1 MRKVLLLGMLLAAS
15 SLTMAQNNEQE
26 TPQASD
32 RQPMGRPPIREH
44 FTVDSL
50 NNYMNS
56 HLNLTEKQAKKVK
69 KLNSQYAE
77 VIEGIHPD
85 KDGKSG
91 QRPSQGGEPNGMG
104 GGRPF
109 GPPPSGGMGGMQGA
123 PGGMGGHGGGPGDGH
138 SMGPGMG
145 MSSSGSDTDPV
156 KEMESKQSKYDKKLK
171 KILNDSQYAAYEKV
185 KPKFASQR
193 MYRDFLLFGNTPTS
207 KQ

>member
-15 SLTMAQNNEQE
+15 SLTMAQNNEQK

-32 RQPMGRPPIREH
+32 GQPMGRPPIREH

-50 NNYMNS
+50 NNYMDS

-91 QRPSQGGEPNGMG
+91 QRPSQGGGPNGMG
-104 GGRPF
+104 GGRPS
-109 GPPPSGGMGGMQGA
+109 GPPPSGGMQGG
-123 PGGMGGHGGGPGDGH
+123 PGGMGGHGGGPGGGH

-145 MSSSGSDTDPV
+145 MPSSESSSDPF

-185 KPKFASQR
+185 KPRFASQR